1 MSETKEQPKEKV
13 FYFNK
18 SKIPGHRKEVAKK
31 ESELTQEHLI
41 ILWNKLVTVY
51 SDMPIGLQIQFAQEL
66 SKLYKDRLKE
76 VLSQP
81 EEVIQENNESS
92 TITSE
97 NTEQVPGNT
106 EVLESSDSTDRD
118 GK

>member
-1 MSETKEQPKEKV
+1 MTATKEKT
-13 FYFNK
+13 YYINT
-18 SKIPGHRKEVAKK
+18 SKIPGHRKEVEVK
-31 ESELTQEHLI
+31 ESQLTQEHLI
-41 ILWNKLVTVY
+41 ILWNKLVMVY

-66 SKLYKDRLKE
+66 SKVYKERLKE

-81 EEVIQENNESS
+81 QEEVLTPETNESS

-106 EVLESSDSTDRD
+106 EVLKSGDPTDGD